1 MRYTLLK
8 GMSNIARLHFGAQGS
23 EGNSSM
29 ASALRLFFAFSV
41 ALLLAACGAV
51 IPSEG
56 PSAGSIVKDASAKSE
71 TADEYLIIPVSAQ
84 TIATQLRFEERG
96 LRATFGSKARRIYT
110 NRIGVGDILQINIW
124 EAAEGG
130 LFSTADSKGT
140 QLPPI
145 KVNERGYI
153 SIPFVGII
161 KAAGLTPLQL
171 QKRIEK
177 ALSGKAISPQV
188 LVNIARNRSN
198 TVVVNGDVRKP
209 GKYEI
214 SLKGDRVL
222 DMIAAAGGAAGPA
235 RETMLTLIRGRK
247 RAVQNLK
254 KVISD
259 PSENIYVQPGDQ
271 IYLSHNPQTYTAL
284 GAVTKTGEYAFD
296 KDRVN
301 LMEAVARAGGLLDN
315 RASPR
320 GVFLFRYERNRVLR
334 AMGYSG
340 DQLNPSGA
348 TPVVYLIDFSNPR
361 AFFLAQGFL
370 MRDNDVVYVA
380 NSMST
385 DLMKFLEL
393 LNATTSAVRGTVA
406 TARQF

>member
-1 MRYTLLK
+1 
-8 GMSNIARLHFGAQGS
+8 
-23 EGNSSM
+23 M
-29 ASALRLFFAFSV
+29 ASAIRLLLALGA

-56 PSAGSIVKDASAKSE
+56 PSAGSIVKEASVRSE
-71 TADEYLIIPVSAQ
+71 KADDYLIIPVSSE
-84 TIATQLRFEERG
+84 TITTQLRFEEKG
-96 LRATFGSKARRIYT
+96 LYATFGNRGRRAYT
-110 NRIGVGDILQINIW
+110 NRIGVGDVLQINIW

-130 LFSTADSKGT
+130 LFSTADTKGT

-145 KVNERGYI
+145 KVNEKGYI
-153 SIPFVGII
+153 SIPFVGVI

-171 QKRIEK
+171 QRRIEK

-188 LVNIARNRSN
+188 LVNITRNRSN

-235 RETMLTLIRGRK
+235 RETMLTLIRGKK

-284 GAVTKTGEYAFD
+284 GAVSKTGEYAFD

-301 LMEAVARAGGLLDN
+301 LMEAVARAGGLLDD

-320 GVFLFRYERNRVLR
+320 GVFLFRFERNRVLK
-334 AMGYSG
+334 AMGYDR
-340 DQLNPSGA
+340 DQLNPTGV
-348 TPVVYLIDFSNPR
+348 TPVVYLVDFSKPK

-380 NSMST
+380 NSVST

-406 TARQF
+406 TAKQF